1 MPSAASSMNLL
12 QILGYVVNKKNALT
26 GALSLLKPH
35 LLSRT
40 NAMLIIGITVF
51 GLINEGECEILYLK

>member
-1 MPSAASSMNLL
+1 MNPL
-12 QILGYVVNKKNALT
+12 QILGYVVNKKDSLT

-35 LLSRT
+35 LLSNT

-51 GLINEGECEILYLK
+51 GLINEGECEILFLK